1 MVEQVTKGIKISVE
15 TAFQGTNYRNNTL
28 YYLFSYTISIKNNSK
43 DTVQLTRRYWRI
55 FDSLNKTEI
64 VEGEG
69 VVGKT
74 PILLP
79 NEEHTYSSGCFLES
93 NIGSMRGFYTMKNIH
108 SDEVFKVYVP
118 TFQLTAPLLSN

>member
-1 MVEQVTKGIKISVE
+1 MVEQVTKGIKISVIPE
-15 TAFQGTNYRNNTL
+15 FQGTNFRNNTL
-28 YYLFSYTISIKNNSK
+28 YYIFSYAITIQNNSK

-69 VVGKT
+69 VVGET

-93 NIGSMRGFYTMKNIH
+93 NIGSMSGFYTMKNIET
-108 SDEVFKVYVP
+108 DEIFKVYVP